1 MRISESSDVC
11 SSYLCWS
18 CGLPMYPWHSHCFHE
33 NNGQFPKHRHIEGF
47 VECTL
52 PYGAVPHV
60 AHVHI
65 VDTIILFRKR
75 NTCAKCNMTA
85 YDTVP
90 THEFMFFAEK
100 VHGAAFALGASSS
113 LAKKLGHDGIGRYAL
128 GNGVCVA
135 TVGCDHGVFG
145 SQYRHGTRYYCFLT
159 DVKVAKTTDF
169 LLSV

>member
-18 CGLPMYPWHSHCFHE
+18 CGLPLYPWHSHCFHE

-65 VDTIILFRKR
+65 VDTIILIRKR
-75 NTCAKCNMTA
+75 NTLDRTSDCKGKS
-85 YDTVP
+85 VSGR
-90 THEFMFFAEK
+90 
-100 VHGAAFALGASSS
+100 VS
-113 LAKKLGHDGIGRYAL
+113 IGVRRIL
-128 GNGVCVA
+128 
-135 TVGCDHGVFG
+135 
-145 SQYRHGTRYYCFLT
+145 Q
-159 DVKVAKTTDF
+159 K
-169 LLSV
+169 